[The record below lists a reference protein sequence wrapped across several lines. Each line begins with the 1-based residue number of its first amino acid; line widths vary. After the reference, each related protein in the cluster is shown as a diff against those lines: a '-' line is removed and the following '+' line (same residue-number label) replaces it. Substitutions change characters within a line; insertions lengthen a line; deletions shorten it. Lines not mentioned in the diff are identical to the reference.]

1 MNRKIRAIE
10 GVILLVQCSFSH
22 LNEADSQEDG
32 GLVELFLKM
41 MKQRHHNGLV
51 QVDYP
56 SSLAGRA
63 LARMAPPIQGR
74 QTDLTEL
81 LEHVRGALNEHR
93 ERRGEGGTDGLLTVF
108 SVPNL
113 SPRKFLNRA

>member
-22 LNEADSQEDG
+22 LNESDCQEDDG
-32 GLVELFLKM
+32 SVKLFLKM
-41 MKQRHHNGLV
+41 LKLWHHNGLV
-51 QVDYP
+51 QVGYP
-56 SSLAGRA
+56 SSLADRA

-93 ERRGEGGTDGLLTVF
+93 ERRGEGGKDGLLTGF
-108 SVPNL
+108 
-113 SPRKFLNRA
+113 